1 MATFD
6 KNFVEVQ
13 CGSLKDFITTEE
25 TEGRTFK
32 IYKDDKS
39 YYCIR
44 TPTDEDQILNL
55 LHRKAKAGESDGY
68 LVWERGKSITVPV
81 KVTSKSG

>member
-13 CGSLKDFITTEE
+13 CGSFEEFVKTEKA
-25 TEGRTFK
+25 EGRTFK
-32 IYKDDKS
+32 IYKDDES

-44 TPTDEDQILNL
+44 SPMDEDQILNL
-55 LHRKAKAGESDGY
+55 LQRKAEAGESNGY
-68 LVWERGKSITVPV
+68 LVWERGKSITVPI
-81 KVTSKSG
+81 KVT

>member
-13 CGSLKDFITTEE
+13 CGSFEEFAKTEE
-25 TEGRTFK
+25 SEGRTYK
-32 IYKDDKS
+32 IYKDDES

-44 TPTDEDQILNL
+44 TPTDEDQTLDL

-68 LVWERGKSITVPV
+68 LVWERGKSIPVPV
-81 KVTSKSG
+81 KVT